1 MTLGPLEHLMREI
14 ACAMTKGSP
23 VVVIIFSFNIFSFN
37 STFFGGGPE
46 FEVDFG
52 SSDVG
57 VLRMRR
63 RQMA

>member
-1 MTLGPLEHLMREI
+1 MCGEVELVLTGKDEMTSSIVDLEM
-14 ACAMTKGSP
+14 SP
-23 VVVIIFSFNIFSFN
+23 CGDILSFN
-37 STFFGGGPE
+37 STFFGGGPM
-46 FEVDFG
+46 FENDFG